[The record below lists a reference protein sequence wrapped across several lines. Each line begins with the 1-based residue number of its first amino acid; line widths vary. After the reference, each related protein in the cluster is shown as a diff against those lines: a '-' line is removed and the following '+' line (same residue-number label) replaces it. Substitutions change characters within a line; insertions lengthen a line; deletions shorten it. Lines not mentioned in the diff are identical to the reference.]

1 MEVYRLAQA
10 RNAMDLTGKGA
21 AAKGARW
28 NSPGV
33 ELLYTAQNRSL
44 AMAEIAVHF
53 TLATR

>member
-10 RNAMDLTGKGA
+10 RYAKDLTGKGA

-28 NSPGV
+28 NSPGE

-53 TLATR
+53 T